1 MDNKRNKMT
10 KEEDEMSKRAN
21 GDGAIFFNETKKK
34 WVGQITLGYDE
45 NGNRKRK
52 TVYGSTKSEVKQK
65 LKQIEIGVFTG
76 EFVDKSNITIY
87 QLAKQIL
94 DDDYNA
100 NIIKENTYFRHLET
114 LRRLKDIYN
123 TPLQKANDMQIKAFL
138 LKEQTYSQSTIDKEY
153 RLLNKTFSEAV
164 KKGIITK
171 SPMVDIRKPKTSQ
184 KREKT
189 RALTIDEQN
198 KLLSV
203 LLNEDIKYS
212 HQLLLS
218 MLTGMRMGEINALT
232 INDVNLN
239 FRWLNI
245 NKTITRGQKG
255 EAIMGDTAKTDAGT
269 RNIPIT
275 NDVLRVLNEV
285 IQISNNS
292 NLLFTKNNDGKTLL
306 NTSEVNNAFQ
316 RALKKYDII
325 DGSVSG
331 KVTCHSLR
339 HTYATRCIESGM
351 QPNTLKKL
359 LGHEDI
365 ETTLNTYCDVFE
377 KLQNDNVKQYETYMA
392 NLGITLTEQSNDTP
406 KVIKTA

>member
-1 MDNKRNKMT
+1 
-10 KEEDEMSKRAN
+10 MSKRAN
-21 GDGAIFFNETKKK
+21 GDGSIFYNESKGK

-45 NGNRKRK
+45 NGRRKRK
-52 TVYGSTKSEVKQK
+52 TVYGTTKTEVKQK

-153 RLLNKTFSEAV
+153 RLLNKTFNEAV
-164 KKGIITK
+164 KKGIIVK
-171 SPMVDIRKPKTSQ
+171 SPMVDIRKPKTTQ

-189 RALTIDEQN
+189 RALTIEEQN

-203 LLNEDIKYS
+203 LLNEDVKYS

-239 FRWLNI
+239 FKWLNI

-255 EAIMGDTAKTDAGT
+255 EAIMGETAKTDAGT

-275 NDVLRVLNEV
+275 NDVLKILNEV
-285 IQISNNS
+285 MMVANN
-292 NLLFTKNNDGKTLL
+292 NYLLFTKNNDGKTLL
-306 NTSEVNNAFQ
+306 NTSEVNNVFQ
-316 RALKKYDII
+316 RLLKKYKII
-325 DGSVSG
+325 DSTVNG

-392 NLGITLTEQSNDTP
+392 NLGITLTEEPNNSNNAL
-406 KVIKTA
+406 KMA

>member
-1 MDNKRNKMT
+1 
-10 KEEDEMSKRAN
+10 MSKRAN
-21 GDGAIFFNETKKK
+21 GDGSIFYNEAKGK

-52 TVYGSTKSEVKQK
+52 TVYGSTKTEVKQK

-94 DDDYNA
+94 DDDFNA
-100 NIIKENTYFRHLET
+100 NIIKENTYFRHIET

-123 TPLQKANDMQIKAFL
+123 TPLQKANDMQIRAFL
-138 LKEQTYSQSTIDKEY
+138 LKEQTYSQSTIDKEF
-153 RLLNKTFSEAV
+153 RLLNRTFNEAI

-171 SPMVDIRKPKTSQ
+171 SPMIDVKKPKTAQ
-184 KREKT
+184 KHEKT
-189 RALTIDEQN
+189 RALTIEEQN
-198 KLLSV
+198 KLFSV
-203 LLNEDIKYS
+203 LLNQDIKYS

-232 INDVNLN
+232 IKDIN
-239 FRWLNI
+239 FTFKWI
-245 NKTITRGQKG
+245 SVNKTITRGQKG
-255 EAIMGDTAKTDAGT
+255 EAMMGDTAKTEAGT
-269 RNIPIT
+269 RYIPIT
-275 NDVLRVLNEV
+275 KDVLQVLNEI
-285 IQISNNS
+285 IQVADNNT
-292 NLLFTKNNDGKTLL
+292 LLFTKNNDGKTLL

-316 RALKKYDII
+316 RALKKYNII
-325 DGSVSG
+325 DSSISG

-392 NLGITLTEQSNDTP
+392 NLGITLTEETNSSNNTQ
-406 KVIKTA
+406 TA

>member
-1 MDNKRNKMT
+1 MANK
-10 KEEDEMSKRAN
+10 KRAN

-45 NGNRKRK
+45 NGKRKRK
-52 TVYGSTKSEVKQK
+52 TVYGTTKSEVKQK

-94 DDDYNA
+94 DDDFNA
-100 NIIKENTYFRHLET
+100 NIIKENTYFRHIET

-123 TPLQKANDMQIKAFL
+123 TPLQKANDMQIRAFL
-138 LKEQTYSQSTIDKEY
+138 LKEQTYSQSTIDKEF
-153 RLLNKTFSEAV
+153 RLLNRTFNEAI

-171 SPMVDIRKPKTSQ
+171 SPMIDVKKPKTAQ
-184 KREKT
+184 KHEKT
-189 RALTIDEQN
+189 RALTIEEQN
-198 KLLSV
+198 KLFSI
-203 LLNEDIKYS
+203 LLNQDIKYS

-232 INDVNLN
+232 IKDIN
-239 FRWLNI
+239 FTFKWI
-245 NKTITRGQKG
+245 SVNKTITRGQKG
-255 EAIMGDTAKTDAGT
+255 EAMMGDTAKTEAGT
-269 RNIPIT
+269 RYIPIT
-275 NDVLRVLNEV
+275 KDVLQVLNEI
-285 IQISNNS
+285 IQVADNNT
-292 NLLFTKNNDGKTLL
+292 LLFTKNNDGKTLL

-316 RALKKYDII
+316 RALKKYNII
-325 DGSVSG
+325 DSSISG

-392 NLGITLTEQSNDTP
+392 NLGITLTEETNSSNNTQ
-406 KVIKTA
+406 TA

>member
-1 MDNKRNKMT
+1 MANK
-10 KEEDEMSKRAN
+10 KRAN

-45 NGNRKRK
+45 NGKRKRK
-52 TVYGSTKSEVKQK
+52 TVYGTTKSEVKQK

-94 DDDYNA
+94 DDDFNA
-100 NIIKENTYFRHLET
+100 NIIKENTYFRHIET

-123 TPLQKANDMQIKAFL
+123 TPLQKANDMQIRAFL
-138 LKEQTYSQSTIDKEY
+138 LKEQTYSQSTIDKEF
-153 RLLNKTFSEAV
+153 RLLNRTFNEAI

-171 SPMVDIRKPKTSQ
+171 SPMIDVKKPKTAQ
-184 KREKT
+184 KHEKT
-189 RALTIDEQN
+189 RALTIEEQN
-198 KLLSV
+198 KLFSV
-203 LLNEDIKYS
+203 LLNQDIKYS

-232 INDVNLN
+232 IKDIN
-239 FRWLNI
+239 FTFKWI
-245 NKTITRGQKG
+245 SVNKTITRGQKG
-255 EAIMGDTAKTDAGT
+255 EAMMGDTAKTEAGT
-269 RNIPIT
+269 RYIPIT
-275 NDVLRVLNEV
+275 KDVLQVLNEI
-285 IQISNNS
+285 IQVADNNT
-292 NLLFTKNNDGKTLL
+292 LLFTKNNDGKTLL

-316 RALKKYDII
+316 RALKKYNII
-325 DGSVSG
+325 DSSISG

-392 NLGITLTEQSNDTP
+392 NLGITLTEETNSSNNTQ
-406 KVIKTA
+406 TA

>member
-1 MDNKRNKMT
+1 
-10 KEEDEMSKRAN
+10 MSKKRAN
-21 GDGAIFFNETKKK
+21 GDGAVYFSDAKKK
-34 WVGQITLGYDE
+34 WIGQITLGYDE
-45 NGNRKRK
+45 SGNRKRK

-65 LKQIEIGVFTG
+65 LRQIEIGIYTG
-76 EFVDKSNITIY
+76 DFVDKSNITIY

-94 DDDYNA
+94 NDDYNS
-100 NIIKENTYFRHLET
+100 NLIKENTYYRHLET

-123 TPLQKANDMQIKAFL
+123 TPLQKATEMQIKAFL
-138 LKEQTYSQSTIDKEY
+138 LKEQNYSQSTIDKEY
-153 RLLNKTFSEAV
+153 RLLNRTFKEAI

-171 SPMVDIRKPKTSQ
+171 SPMEDMRKPKTAQ

-189 RALTIDEQN
+189 RALTIEEQN

-203 LLNEDIKYS
+203 LIKEDVKYS

-232 INDVNLN
+232 VNDIN
-239 FRWLNI
+239 FTFKWLHV
-245 NKTITRGQKG
+245 NKTITRGEKG
-255 EAIMGDTAKTDAGT
+255 QAIMGDTAKTDAGT

-275 NDVLRVLNEV
+275 NDVMRVLNE
-285 IQISNNS
+285 IKIIIGDSE
-292 NLLFTKNNDGKTLL
+292 LLFTKNNDGKTLL

-316 RALKKYDII
+316 RLLKKYDVI
-325 DGSVSG
+325 DSTVKGR
-331 KVTCHSLR
+331 VTVHSLR

-365 ETTLNTYCDVFE
+365 QTTLNTYCDVFE
-377 KLQNDNVKQYETYMA
+377 RLQNDNVKQYENYMA
-392 NLGITLTEQSNDTP
+392 NLGITLSEEKPLPT
-406 KVIKTA
+406 KTA

>member
-1 MDNKRNKMT
+1 MANK
-10 KEEDEMSKRAN
+10 KRAN

-45 NGNRKRK
+45 NGKRKRK
-52 TVYGSTKSEVKQK
+52 TVYGTTKSEVKQK

-94 DDDYNA
+94 DDDFNA
-100 NIIKENTYFRHLET
+100 NIIKENTYFRHIET

-123 TPLQKANDMQIKAFL
+123 TPLQKANDMQIRAFL
-138 LKEQTYSQSTIDKEY
+138 LKEQTYSQSTIDKEF
-153 RLLNKTFSEAV
+153 RLLNRTFNEAI

-171 SPMVDIRKPKTSQ
+171 SPMIDVKKPKTAQ
-184 KREKT
+184 KHEKT
-189 RALTIDEQN
+189 RALTIEEQN
-198 KLLSV
+198 KLFSV
-203 LLNEDIKYS
+203 LLNQDIKYS

-232 INDVNLN
+232 IKDIN
-239 FRWLNI
+239 FTFKWI
-245 NKTITRGQKG
+245 SVNKTITRGQKG
-255 EAIMGDTAKTDAGT
+255 EAMMGDTAKTEAGT
-269 RNIPIT
+269 RYIPIT
-275 NDVLRVLNEV
+275 KNVLQVLNEI
-285 IQISNNS
+285 IQVADNNT
-292 NLLFTKNNDGKTLL
+292 LLFTKNNDGKTLL

-316 RALKKYDII
+316 RALKKYNII
-325 DGSVSG
+325 DSSISG

-392 NLGITLTEQSNDTP
+392 NLGITLTEETNSSNNTQ
-406 KVIKTA
+406 TA

>member
-1 MDNKRNKMT
+1 
-10 KEEDEMSKRAN
+10 MSKRAN

-45 NGNRKRK
+45 NGKRKRK
-52 TVYGSTKSEVKQK
+52 TVYGTTKSEVKQK

-94 DDDYNA
+94 DDDFNA
-100 NIIKENTYFRHLET
+100 NIIKENTYFRHIET

-123 TPLQKANDMQIKAFL
+123 TPLQKANDMQIRAFL
-138 LKEQTYSQSTIDKEY
+138 LKEQTYSQSTIDKEF
-153 RLLNKTFSEAV
+153 RLLNKTFNEAI

-171 SPMVDIRKPKTSQ
+171 SPMIDVKKPKTAQ
-184 KREKT
+184 KHEKT
-189 RALTIDEQN
+189 RALTIEEQN
-198 KLLSV
+198 KLFSV
-203 LLNEDIKYS
+203 LLNQDIKYS

-232 INDVNLN
+232 IKDINLT
-239 FRWLNI
+239 FKWI
-245 NKTITRGQKG
+245 SVNKTITRGQKG
-255 EAIMGDTAKTDAGT
+255 EAMMGDTAKTEAGT
-269 RNIPIT
+269 RYIPIT
-275 NDVLRVLNEV
+275 KDVLQVLNEI
-285 IQISNNS
+285 IQVADNNT
-292 NLLFTKNNDGKTLL
+292 LLFTKNNDGKTLL

-316 RALKKYDII
+316 RALKKYNII
-325 DGSVSG
+325 DSSISG

-392 NLGITLTEQSNDTP
+392 NLGITLTEETNSSNNTQ
-406 KVIKTA
+406 TA

>member
-1 MDNKRNKMT
+1 MANK
-10 KEEDEMSKRAN
+10 KRAN

-45 NGNRKRK
+45 NGKRKRK
-52 TVYGSTKSEVKQK
+52 TVYGTTKSEVKQK

-94 DDDYNA
+94 DDDFNA
-100 NIIKENTYFRHLET
+100 NIIKENTYFRHIET

-123 TPLQKANDMQIKAFL
+123 TPLQKANDMQIRAFL
-138 LKEQTYSQSTIDKEY
+138 LKEQTYSQSTIDKEF
-153 RLLNKTFSEAV
+153 RLLNRTFNEAI

-171 SPMVDIRKPKTSQ
+171 SPMIDVKKPKTAQ
-184 KREKT
+184 KHEKT
-189 RALTIDEQN
+189 RALTIEEQN
-198 KLLSV
+198 KLFSV
-203 LLNEDIKYS
+203 LLNQDIKYS

-232 INDVNLN
+232 IKDIN
-239 FRWLNI
+239 FTFKWI
-245 NKTITRGQKG
+245 SVNKTITRGQKG
-255 EAIMGDTAKTDAGT
+255 EAMMGDTAKTEAGT
-269 RNIPIT
+269 RYIPIT
-275 NDVLRVLNEV
+275 KDVLQVLNEI
-285 IQISNNS
+285 IQVADNNT
-292 NLLFTKNNDGKTLL
+292 LLFTKNNDGKTLL

-316 RALKKYDII
+316 RALKKYNII
-325 DGSVSG
+325 DSSISG

-392 NLGITLTEQSNDTP
+392 NLGITLTEEPNTLSN
-406 KVIKTA
+406 VIKTA

>member
-1 MDNKRNKMT
+1 MR
-10 KEEDEMSKRAN
+10 KRAN
-21 GDGAIFFNETKKK
+21 GDGAVYFSDTKNK

-45 NGNRKRK
+45 SGNRKRK

-65 LKQIEIGVFTG
+65 LRQIEIGIYTG
-76 EFVDKSNITIY
+76 DFVDKSNITIY

-94 DDDYNA
+94 DDDYNS
-100 NIIKENTYFRHLET
+100 NLIKENTYYRHLET

-123 TPLQKANDMQIKAFL
+123 TPLQKATELQIKAFL
-138 LKEQTYSQSTIDKEY
+138 LKEQNYSQSTIDKEY
-153 RLLNKTFSEAV
+153 RLLNRTFKEAI
-164 KKGIITK
+164 KKGILTK
-171 SPMVDIRKPKTSQ
+171 SPMEDMRKPKTAQ

-189 RALTIDEQN
+189 RALTIEEQN

-203 LLNEDIKYS
+203 LIKEDVKYS

-232 INDVNLN
+232 VNDIN
-239 FRWLNI
+239 FTFKWLHV
-245 NKTITRGQKG
+245 NKTITRGEKG
-255 EAIMGDTAKTDAGT
+255 QAIMGDTAKTDAGT

-275 NDVLRVLNEV
+275 NDVMRVLNE
-285 IQISNNS
+285 IKIIIGDSE
-292 NLLFTKNNDGKTLL
+292 LLFTKNNDGKTLL

-316 RALKKYDII
+316 RLLKKYDII
-325 DGSVSG
+325 DNTVKGRITV
-331 KVTCHSLR
+331 HSLR

-365 ETTLNTYCDVFE
+365 QTTLNTYCDVFE
-377 KLQNDNVKQYETYMA
+377 RLQNDNVKQYENYMA
-392 NLGITLTEQSNDTP
+392 NLGITLSEEKPLPT
-406 KVIKTA
+406 KTA

>member
-1 MDNKRNKMT
+1 MANIR
-10 KEEDEMSKRAN
+10 KRAN
-21 GDGAIFFNETKKK
+21 GDGAIYYNEPKKK

-45 NGNRKRK
+45 NGSRKRK
-52 TVYGSTKSEVKQK
+52 TVYGNTKSEVKQK

-94 DDDYNA
+94 NDDYNS
-100 NIIKENTYFRHLET
+100 NFIKENTYYRHIET

-123 TPLQKANDMQIKAFL
+123 TPLQKATELQIKAFL
-138 LKEQTYSQSTIDKEY
+138 LKEQSYSQSTIDKEF
-153 RLLNKTFSEAV
+153 RILNKTFKEAV

-171 SPMVDIRKPKTSQ
+171 SPMADTKKPKTTQ

-189 RALTIDEQN
+189 RALTIEEQN
-198 KLLSV
+198 KLLNV

-232 INDVNLN
+232 VNDINLN
-239 FRWLNI
+239 FKWINI
-245 NKTITRGQKG
+245 NKTITRGEKG
-255 EAIMGDTAKTDAGT
+255 QAIMGDTAKTDAGT
-269 RNIPIT
+269 RNIPMT
-275 NDVLRVLNEV
+275 SDVLNLVKEVLFIAGTN
-285 IQISNNS
+285 

-306 NTSEVNNAFQ
+306 NTAEINNAFQ

-325 DGSVSG
+325 DNTISG
-331 KVTCHSLR
+331 RITCHSLR

-377 KLQNDNVKQYETYMA
+377 KLQSDNVRQYESYMA
-392 NLGITLTEQSNDTP
+392 NLGITLDRNEKNAPD
-406 KVIKTA
+406 KIKTA

>member
-1 MDNKRNKMT
+1 MR
-10 KEEDEMSKRAN
+10 KRAN
-21 GDGAIFFNETKKK
+21 GDGAIYFSDSKKK

-52 TVYGSTKSEVKQK
+52 TVYGNTKSEVKQK

-94 DDDYNA
+94 NDDFNS
-100 NIIKENTYFRHLET
+100 NFIKENTYYRHIET

-123 TPLQKANDMQIKAFL
+123 TPLQKATELQIKAFL
-138 LKEQTYSQSTIDKEY
+138 LKEQNYSQSTIDKEY
-153 RLLNKTFSEAV
+153 RLLNKTFKEAV
-164 KKGIITK
+164 KKGIIAK
-171 SPMVDIRKPKTSQ
+171 SPMADIKKPKTTQ

-189 RALTIDEQN
+189 RALTIEEQN
-198 KLLSV
+198 KLLNV
-203 LLNEDIKYS
+203 LLTEDIKYS

-232 INDVNLN
+232 INDINLN
-239 FRWLNI
+239 FKWINI
-245 NKTITRGQKG
+245 NKTITRGEKG
-255 EAIMGDTAKTDAGT
+255 QAIMGDTAKTDAGT
-269 RNIPIT
+269 RNIPMT
-275 NDVLRVLNEV
+275 SDVLNLVKEVLFIAGAN
-285 IQISNNS
+285 
-292 NLLFTKNNDGKTLL
+292 NLLFTKDNDGRTLL
-306 NTSEVNNAFQ
+306 NTAEINNAFK
-316 RALKKYDII
+316 RALKRYDII
-325 DGSVSG
+325 DNTISG
-331 KVTCHSLR
+331 RITCHSLR

-377 KLQNDNVKQYETYMA
+377 RLQSDNVKQYESYMA
-392 NLGITLTEQSNDTP
+392 NLGITLDRNEKNKPD
-406 KVIKTA
+406 KIKTA